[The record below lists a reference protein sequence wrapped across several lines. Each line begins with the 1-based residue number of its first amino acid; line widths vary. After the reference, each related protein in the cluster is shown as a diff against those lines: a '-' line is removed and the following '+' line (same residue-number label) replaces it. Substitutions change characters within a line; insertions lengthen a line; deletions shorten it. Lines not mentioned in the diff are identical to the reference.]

1 MNEAMNIYEIFNKL
15 RYHHED
21 EVVEFKKA
29 ENNFDFDDLGK
40 YFSALSNEANL
51 RDKGFAWL
59 VFGVHDKTREI
70 LGTSYKNSMK
80 SLQKLKQDL
89 SQHTTD
95 NNTFRDIYELEVEG
109 KRVLMFQIP
118 AAPRGIPMA
127 WQGHFYARRGES
139 LAALDMNKYEE
150 IRRQTVNEDWSKQ
163 IAVGA
168 TIADLDEKAIMK
180 AREGYKEHY
189 PNQKKEVDSW
199 SDEVFLNKAK
209 ITIDGKITHAAVLLL
224 GKPESLH
231 FINHIGEI
239 VWRLAGK
246 DNVGQVFTIPFLL
259 TTTEVMHKIRNY
271 PFKLF
276 PKNSFLPGEG
286 MKYDS
291 EVILEALHNSIA
303 HQDYLE
309 NQRIIVIERENELE
323 FRNCGGFFDG
333 TYEDYIT
340 GERIPRKYRNQ
351 FLAQAMANI
360 KMIDTEGFGIH
371 KMFVSQKERWL
382 PMPDYD
388 KSDNDNVVLTLPGNV
403 IDENYSLMLLENTNI
418 DLTTAVLLDKV
429 QKGKPI
435 SENAVK
441 MLRKEKLIEGRK
453 PHLYVSKYIA
463 KATDKQVEY
472 TLKKG
477 FNDAECQ
484 EWIIKALNDHKVLS
498 RKQINELLWN
508 KLPIDFT
515 EDQKIGKIG
524 NLLTK
529 LRKKGIIYT
538 DEKRLWHLFALR
550 KFKRL

>member
-1 MNEAMNIYEIFNKL
+1 MNEDMKIYETFNNL
-15 RYHHED
+15 RYHCED

-163 IAVGA
+163 IADCA

-209 ITIDGKITHAAVLLL
+209 ITIDGKITHAAILLL

-271 PFKLF
+271 PFKIF

-515 EDQKIGKIG
+515 EDQKMAKIK
-524 NLLTK
+524 NLLYKMHKNNTIYLDENRNWR
-529 LRKKGIIYT
+529 LR
-538 DEKRLWHLFALR
+538 RA
-550 KFKRL
+550 

>member
-1 MNEAMNIYEIFNKL
+1 MNEVMNIYETFDKL
-15 RYHHED
+15 RYHYED
-21 EVVEFKKA
+21 EIVEFKKA

-163 IAVGA
+163 IADGA

-209 ITIDGKITHAAVLLL
+209 ITIDGKITYAAILLL

-303 HQDYLE
+303 HQNYLE

-453 PHLYVSKYIA
+453 PHLYVSKFIA

-484 EWIIKALNDHKVLS
+484 EWILKALNDHKVLS

-508 KLPIDFT
+508 KLPIDLT
-515 EDQKIGKIG
+515 EDQKMAKIK
-524 NLLTK
+524 NLLYKMHKNNTIYLDENRNWR
-529 LRKKGIIYT
+529 LR
-538 DEKRLWHLFALR
+538 RA
-550 KFKRL
+550 

>member
-1 MNEAMNIYEIFNKL
+1 MNETMNIYETFNNL

-51 RDKGFAWL
+51 RVKDFGWL

-70 LGTSYKNSMK
+70 LGTTYKNGMK
-80 SLQKLKQDL
+80 SLQKLKYDL

-95 NNTFRDIYELEVEG
+95 RNTFRDIYELKVEG
-109 KRVLMFQIP
+109 KRVLLFQIP

-139 LAALDMNKYEE
+139 LVALDMSKYEE
-150 IRRQTVNEDWSKQ
+150 IRRQTADFDWSKQ
-163 IAVGA
+163 IVDGA
-168 TIADLDEKAIMK
+168 TIADLDEKAIK
-180 AREGYKEHY
+180 EAREGYKEHY
-189 PNQKKEVDSW
+189 PNQKKEVDTW

-209 ITIDGKITHAAVLLL
+209 LTIDGRITNTAILLL

-231 FINHIGEI
+231 YINHIGEI

-259 TTTEVMHKIRNY
+259 TTMEVMHKIRNY
-271 PFKLF
+271 PFKIF
-276 PKNSFLPGEG
+276 PNNSFLPGEG
-286 MKYDS
+286 MKYDN
-291 EVILEALHNSIA
+291 EVILEALHNCIA
-303 HQDYLE
+303 HQNYAE
-309 NQRIIVIERENELE
+309 NARIIVIERENELE
-323 FRNCGGFFDG
+323 FRNSGGFYDG

-340 GERIPRKYRNQ
+340 GERIPIKYRNP

-371 KMFVSQKERWL
+371 KMFVSQKDRYL

-388 KSDNDNVVLTLPGNV
+388 KSDIDTVVLTLPGTV
-403 IDENYSLMLLENTNI
+403 IDENYSLLLLENSDI
-418 DLTTAVLLDKV
+418 DLATTVLLDKV
-429 QKGKPI
+429 QKGKAI
-435 SENAVK
+435 SDEAIK
-441 MLRKEKLIEGRK
+441 MLRKKGMIEGRK
-453 PHLYVSKYIA
+453 PHLYVSKQIA
-463 KATDKQVEY
+463 KATNKQIEY

-484 EWIIKALNDHKVLS
+484 EWVLKALKDHKVLS

-508 KLPIDFT
+508 KLSMDFT
-515 EDQKIGKIG
+515 EEQKMAKIK
-524 NLLTK
+524 NLLYK
-529 LRKKGIIYT
+529 MHKNDEIWLDEDRMWHRK
-538 DEKRLWHLFALR
+538 ES
-550 KFKRL
+550 

>member
-1 MNEAMNIYEIFNKL
+1 MNEVMNIYETFDKL
-15 RYHHED
+15 RYHYED
-21 EVVEFKKA
+21 EIVEFKKA

-163 IAVGA
+163 IADGA

-209 ITIDGKITHAAVLLL
+209 ITIDGKITHAAILLL

-538 DEKRLWHLFALR
+538 DEKRLWHLS
-550 KFKRL
+550 KI

>member
-1 MNEAMNIYEIFNKL
+1 MNIYDTFNNL

-163 IAVGA
+163 IADGA

-209 ITIDGKITHAAVLLL
+209 ITIDGKITHAAILLL

-271 PFKLF
+271 PFKIF

-515 EDQKIGKIG
+515 EDQKMAKIK
-524 NLLTK
+524 NLLYKMHKNNTIYLDENRNWR
-529 LRKKGIIYT
+529 LR
-538 DEKRLWHLFALR
+538 RA
-550 KFKRL
+550 

>member
-1 MNEAMNIYEIFNKL
+1 MNIYETFNNL
-15 RYHHED
+15 RYHYED

-51 RDKGFAWL
+51 RDKDFGWL
-59 VFGVHDKTREI
+59 VFGVHDKTRVI
-70 LGTSYKNSMK
+70 LGTTYKNSMK
-80 SLQKLKQDL
+80 SLQKLKYDL

-95 NNTFRDIYELEVEG
+95 RNTFRDIYELEVEG

-139 LAALDMNKYEE
+139 LVALDMSKYEE
-150 IRRQTVNEDWSKQ
+150 IRRQTADFDWSKQ
-163 IAVGA
+163 IVDGA
-168 TIADLDEKAIMK
+168 TIADLDEKAIK
-180 AREGYKEHY
+180 EAREGYKEHY
-189 PNQKKEVDSW
+189 PNQKKEVDTW

-209 ITIDGKITHAAVLLL
+209 LTIDGRITNTAILLL

-231 FINHIGEI
+231 YINHIGEI
-239 VWRLAGK
+239 VWRLAGM

-271 PFKLF
+271 PFKIF
-276 PKNSFLPGEG
+276 PNNSFLPGEG
-286 MKYDS
+286 MKYDN
-291 EVILEALHNSIA
+291 EVILEALHNCIA
-303 HQDYLE
+303 HQNYAE
-309 NQRIIVIERENELE
+309 NARIIVIERENELE
-323 FRNCGGFFDG
+323 FRNSGGFYDG

-340 GERIPRKYRNQ
+340 GERIPKKYRNP

-371 KMFVSQKERWL
+371 KMFVSQKDRYL

-388 KSDNDNVVLTLPGNV
+388 KSDNDTVVLTLPGTV
-403 IDENYSLMLLENTNI
+403 IDENYSLLLLENSDI
-418 DLTTAVLLDKV
+418 DLATTVLLDKV
-429 QKGKPI
+429 QKSKPI
-435 SENAVK
+435 SDEAIK
-441 MLRKEKLIEGRK
+441 MLRKKGLIEGRK
-453 PHLYVSKYIA
+453 PHLYVSKQIA
-463 KATDKQVEY
+463 KVTNKQIEY

-477 FNDAECQ
+477 FNDEECK
-484 EWIIKALNDHKVLS
+484 EWILKALNDHKVLS

-515 EDQKIGKIG
+515 DTQRINKIG
-524 NLLTK
+524 NLLMRMKRDGTIK
-529 LRKKGIIYT
+529 V
-538 DEKRLWHLFALR
+538 DEKRMWHPV
-550 KFKRL
+550 

>member
-1 MNEAMNIYEIFNKL
+1 MNIYETFGNL

-80 SLQKLKQDL
+80 SLQKLKQDM

-163 IAVGA
+163 IADGA

-209 ITIDGKITHAAVLLL
+209 ITIDGKITHAAILLL

-303 HQDYLE
+303 HQNYLE

-508 KLPIDFT
+508 KLPINFT
-515 EDQKIGKIG
+515 EDQKMAKIK
-524 NLLTK
+524 NLLYKMHKNNTIYLDENRNWR
-529 LRKKGIIYT
+529 LR
-538 DEKRLWHLFALR
+538 RA
-550 KFKRL
+550 

>member
-1 MNEAMNIYEIFNKL
+1 MNIYETFNNL

-51 RDKGFAWL
+51 RDKDFGWL

-70 LGTSYKNSMK
+70 LGTTYKNGMK
-80 SLQKLKQDL
+80 SLQKLKYDL

-95 NNTFRDIYELEVEG
+95 RNTFRDIYELEVEG

-139 LAALDMNKYEE
+139 LVALDMSKYEE
-150 IRRQTVNEDWSKQ
+150 IRRQTSDFDWSKQ
-163 IAVGA
+163 IVADA
-168 TIADLDEKAIMK
+168 TITDLDEKAIK
-180 AREGYKEHY
+180 EAREGYKEHY
-189 PNQKKEVDSW
+189 PNQKKEVDAW

-209 ITIDGKITHAAVLLL
+209 LTIDGRITNTAILLL

-231 FINHIGEI
+231 YINHIGEI

-271 PFKLF
+271 PFKIF
-276 PKNSFLPGEG
+276 PNNSFLPGEG
-286 MKYDS
+286 MKYDN
-291 EVILEALHNSIA
+291 EVILEALHNCIA
-303 HQDYLE
+303 HQNYAE
-309 NQRIIVIERENELE
+309 NARIIVIERENELE
-323 FRNCGGFFDG
+323 FRNSGGFYDG

-340 GERIPRKYRNQ
+340 GERIPKKYRNP

-371 KMFVSQKERWL
+371 KMFVSQKDRYL

-388 KSDNDNVVLTLPGNV
+388 KSDNDTVVLTLPGTV
-403 IDENYSLMLLENTNI
+403 IDENYSLLLLENSDI
-418 DLTTAVLLDKV
+418 DLAMTVLLDKV
-429 QKGKPI
+429 QKGKTI
-435 SENAVK
+435 SDDAIK
-441 MLRKEKLIEGRK
+441 MLRKKGLIEGRK
-453 PHLYVSKYIA
+453 PHLYVSKQIA
-463 KATDKQVEY
+463 KVTNKQIEY

-477 FNDAECQ
+477 FNDEECK
-484 EWIIKALNDHKVLS
+484 EWILKALNDHKVLS

-515 EDQKIGKIG
+515 DTQRINKIG
-524 NLLTK
+524 NLLMRMKRDGTIK
-529 LRKKGIIYT
+529 V
-538 DEKRLWHLFALR
+538 DEKRMWHPV
-550 KFKRL
+550 

>member
-1 MNEAMNIYEIFNKL
+1 MNIYETFDKL
-15 RYHHED
+15 RYHYED
-21 EVVEFKKA
+21 EIVEFKKA

-80 SLQKLKQDL
+80 SLQKLKQAL

-163 IAVGA
+163 IADGA

-209 ITIDGKITHAAVLLL
+209 ITIDGKITHAAILLL

-429 QKGKPI
+429 QKDKPI

-484 EWIIKALNDHKVLS
+484 EWILKALNDHKVLS

-515 EDQKIGKIG
+515 EDQKMAKIK
-524 NLLTK
+524 NLLYKMHKNNTIYLDENRNWR
-529 LRKKGIIYT
+529 LR
-538 DEKRLWHLFALR
+538 RA
-550 KFKRL
+550 

>member
-1 MNEAMNIYEIFNKL
+1 MSGMMNIYETFKNL
-15 RYHHED
+15 QYHYEN

-51 RDKGFAWL
+51 RSKEFAWL

-70 LGTSYKNSMK
+70 LGTMYKNSMK
-80 SLQKLKQDL
+80 SLQKLKHDFA
-89 SQHTTD
+89 QHTSD
-95 NNTFRDIYELEVEG
+95 SNTFRDIFELRIED
-109 KRVLMFQIP
+109 KRILMFQIP

-127 WQGHFYARRGES
+127 WHGHFYARHGES
-139 LAALDMNKYEE
+139 LVALDIGKYEE
-150 IRRQTVNEDWSKQ
+150 IRRQTSDFDWSKQ
-163 IAVGA
+163 IANGA
-168 TIADLDEKAIMK
+168 TVADLDEKAIK
-180 AREGYKEHY
+180 EARRGYKEHY
-189 PNQKKEVDSW
+189 PYQKKEVDIW

-209 ITIDGKITHAAVLLL
+209 LTIDGKITNTAILLL

-231 FINHIGEI
+231 YINHIGEI

-271 PFKLF
+271 PFKIF
-276 PKNSFLPGEG
+276 PNNSFLPGEG

-291 EVILEALHNSIA
+291 EAILEALHNSIA
-303 HQDYLE
+303 HQNYQE

-323 FRNCGGFFDG
+323 FRNCGGFYDG

-340 GERIPRKYRNQ
+340 GERIPRKYRNP

-388 KSDNDNVVLTLPGNV
+388 KSDSNTVVLMLPGTV
-403 IDENYSLMLLENTNI
+403 IDENYSLLLLEKSDI

-429 QKGKPI
+429 QKGKSI
-435 SENAVK
+435 SDDAIK

-453 PHLYVSKYIA
+453 PHLYVSKQVA
-463 KATDKQVEY
+463 KATNRQIEY

-477 FNDAECQ
+477 FDDLECQ
-484 EWIIKALNDHKVLS
+484 EWILKALKDHKVLS

-508 KLPIDFT
+508 KLPIDYT
-515 EDQKIGKIG
+515 DNQRLNKIG
-524 NLLTK
+524 NLLMK
-529 LRKKGIIYT
+529 MKRSGSIVVN
-538 DEKRLWHLFALR
+538 EKRMWHLA
-550 KFKRL
+550 KFT

>member
-1 MNEAMNIYEIFNKL
+1 MSEAMNIYETFNNL
-15 RYHHED
+15 RYHHEN
-21 EVVEFKKA
+21 EEVEFKKA

-51 RDKGFAWL
+51 RDKGFSWL

-70 LGTSYKNSMK
+70 LGTTYKNSMK
-80 SLQKLKQDL
+80 SLQKLKHDL
-89 SQHTTD
+89 AQHTTD
-95 NNTFRDIYELEVEG
+95 NNTFREIYELKVEG
-109 KRVLMFQIP
+109 KRVLMFQVP

-139 LAALDMNKYEE
+139 LVALDMRKFEE
-150 IRRQTVNEDWSKQ
+150 IRRQTSNFDWSRQ
-163 IAVGA
+163 IVEGA
-168 TIADLDEKAIMK
+168 SIDDLDEKAIK
-180 AREGYKEHY
+180 EAREGYKEHY
-189 PNQKKEVDSW
+189 PNQKKEVDTW

-209 ITIDGKITHAAVLLL
+209 ITIDGRITNTAILLL
-224 GKPESLH
+224 GKRESLH
-231 FINHIGEI
+231 YINHIGEI

-246 DNVGQVFTIPFLL
+246 DNVGQVFSIPFLL
-259 TTTEVMHKIRNY
+259 TTTEVMRKIRNY

-276 PKNSFLPGEG
+276 PQNSFLPGEG

-303 HQDYLE
+303 HQNYQE

-323 FRNCGGFFDG
+323 FRNCGGFYDG

-388 KSDNDNVVLTLPGNV
+388 KSDSDTVVLTLPGTV
-403 IDENYSLMLLENTNI
+403 IDENYSLLLLENSDI
-418 DLTTAVLLDKV
+418 DLTTTVLLDKV

-435 SENAVK
+435 TDDAIK
-441 MLRKEKLIEGRK
+441 MLRKAKLIEGRK
-453 PHLYVSKYIA
+453 PHLYVSKQIA
-463 KATDKQVEY
+463 KATNKQIEY

-484 EWIIKALNDHKVLS
+484 EWILKALNDHKVLS

-508 KLPIDFT
+508 KLPIDYT
-515 EDQKIGKIG
+515 EDQKVRKIG

-529 LRKKGIIYT
+529 LRKKGTIFT
-538 DEKRLWHLFALR
+538 DENRLWHLSEI
-550 KFKRL
+550 

>member
-1 MNEAMNIYEIFNKL
+1 MNEAINIYEIFNKL

-163 IAVGA
+163 IADGA

-209 ITIDGKITHAAVLLL
+209 ITIDGNITHAAILLL

-271 PFKLF
+271 PFKIF

-453 PHLYVSKYIA
+453 PHLYVSKFIA

-484 EWIIKALNDHKVLS
+484 EWILKALNDHKVLS

-538 DEKRLWHLFALR
+538 DEKRLWHLSEI
-550 KFKRL
+550 

>member
-1 MNEAMNIYEIFNKL
+1 MNIYETFNNL
-15 RYHHED
+15 RYHHEN

-70 LGTSYKNSMK
+70 LGTTYKNGIK

-95 NNTFRDIYELEVEG
+95 HNTFRDIFELEIEG

-118 AAPRGIPMA
+118 ATPRGIPMA

-139 LAALDMNKYEE
+139 LVALDMSKYEE
-150 IRRQTVNEDWSKQ
+150 IRRQTSDFDWSRL
-163 IAVGA
+163 IVEGA
-168 TIADLDEKAIMK
+168 TIADLNEKAIK
-180 AREGYKEHY
+180 EAREGYKEHY
-189 PNQKKEVDSW
+189 PNQKKEVDTW

-209 ITIDGKITHAAVLLL
+209 LTIDGKITNTAILLL

-231 FINHIGEI
+231 YINHIGEI

-271 PFKLF
+271 PFKIF
-276 PKNSFLPGEG
+276 PNNSFLPGEG
-286 MKYDS
+286 MKYDN
-291 EVILEALHNSIA
+291 EVILEALHNCIA
-303 HQDYLE
+303 HQNYAE
-309 NQRIIVIERENELE
+309 NARIIVIERENELE
-323 FRNCGGFFDG
+323 FRNSGGFYDG

-340 GERIPRKYRNQ
+340 GERIPKKYRNQ

-371 KMFVSQKERWL
+371 KMFVSQKDRYL

-388 KSDNDNVVLTLPGNV
+388 KSDNDTVVLTLPGTV
-403 IDENYSLMLLENTNI
+403 IDENYSLLLLENSDI
-418 DLTTAVLLDKV
+418 DLATTVLLDKV
-429 QKGKPI
+429 QKGKII
-435 SENAVK
+435 SDDAIK
-441 MLRKEKLIEGRK
+441 MLRKKGLIEGRK
-453 PHLYVSKYIA
+453 PHLYVSRQVA
-463 KATDKQVEY
+463 KVTNKQIEY

-477 FNDAECQ
+477 FNDAECK
-484 EWIIKALNDHKVLS
+484 EWILKALNDHKVLG

-515 EDQKIGKIG
+515 EEQKMAKIK
-524 NLLTK
+524 NLLYK
-529 LRKKGIIYT
+529 MHKNDEIWLDEDRMWHRK
-538 DEKRLWHLFALR
+538 ES
-550 KFKRL
+550 

>member
-1 MNEAMNIYEIFNKL
+1 MNIYETFDKL
-15 RYHHED
+15 RYHYED
-21 EVVEFKKA
+21 EIVEFKKA

-51 RDKGFAWL
+51 RDKGSAWL

-163 IAVGA
+163 IADGA
-168 TIADLDEKAIMK
+168 TITDLDEKAIMK

-209 ITIDGKITHAAVLLL
+209 ITIDGKITHAAILLL

-303 HQDYLE
+303 HQNYLE

-453 PHLYVSKYIA
+453 PHLYVSKFIA

-484 EWIIKALNDHKVLS
+484 EWILKALNDHKVLS

-515 EDQKIGKIG
+515 EDQKMAKIK
-524 NLLTK
+524 NLLYKMHKNNTIYLDENRNWR
-529 LRKKGIIYT
+529 LR
-538 DEKRLWHLFALR
+538 RA
-550 KFKRL
+550 

>member
-1 MNEAMNIYEIFNKL
+1 MNIYETFGNL
-15 RYHHED
+15 RYHRED

-163 IAVGA
+163 IADGA

-189 PNQKKEVDSW
+189 PNQKKEVDGW

-209 ITIDGKITHAAVLLL
+209 ITIDGKITHAAILLL

-271 PFKLF
+271 PFKIF

-453 PHLYVSKYIA
+453 PHLYVSKFIA

-472 TLKKG
+472 TLRKG

-484 EWIIKALNDHKVLS
+484 EWILKALNDHKVLS

-538 DEKRLWHLFALR
+538 DEKRLWHLSEI
-550 KFKRL
+550 

>member
-1 MNEAMNIYEIFNKL
+1 MNIYETFNNL

-29 ENNFDFDDLGK
+29 ENSFSFDDLGK

-51 RDKGFAWL
+51 RDKDFGWL

-70 LGTSYKNSMK
+70 LGTSYKNGIKSM
-80 SLQKLKQDL
+80 QKLKYDL

-95 NNTFRDIYELEVEG
+95 RNTFRDIFELEVEG

-139 LAALDMNKYEE
+139 LVALDMSKYEE
-150 IRRQTVNEDWSKQ
+150 IRRQTSDFDWSKQ
-163 IAVGA
+163 IVDGA
-168 TIADLDEKAIMK
+168 TIADLDEKAIK
-180 AREGYKEHY
+180 EAREGYKEHY
-189 PNQKKEVDSW
+189 PNQKKEVDTW

-209 ITIDGKITHAAVLLL
+209 LTIDGRITNTAILLL

-231 FINHIGEI
+231 YINHIGEI
-239 VWRLAGK
+239 VWRLAGM

-271 PFKLF
+271 PFKIF
-276 PKNSFLPGEG
+276 PNNSFLPGEG
-286 MKYDS
+286 MKYDN
-291 EVILEALHNSIA
+291 EVILEALHNCIA
-303 HQDYLE
+303 HQNYAE
-309 NQRIIVIERENELE
+309 NARIIVIERDNELE
-323 FRNCGGFFDG
+323 FRNSGGFYDG

-340 GERIPRKYRNQ
+340 GERIPKKYRNP

-371 KMFVSQKERWL
+371 KMFVSQKDRYL

-388 KSDNDNVVLTLPGNV
+388 KSDSDTVVLTLPGTV
-403 IDENYSLMLLENTNI
+403 IDENYSLLLLENSDI
-418 DLTTAVLLDKV
+418 DLATTVLLDKV
-429 QKGKPI
+429 QKGKSI
-435 SENAVK
+435 SDEAIK
-441 MLRKEKLIEGRK
+441 MLRKKGLIEGRK
-453 PHLYVSKYIA
+453 PHLYVSKQIA
-463 KATDKQVEY
+463 KVTNKQIEY

-484 EWIIKALNDHKVLS
+484 EWIIKALKDHKELS

-508 KLPIDFT
+508 KLPVDYT
-515 EDQKIGKIG
+515 DTQRVNKIG
-524 NLLTK
+524 NLIMK
-529 LRKKGIIYT
+529 LKRQGVIKT
-538 DEKRLWHLFALR
+538 DEKRSWHLA
-550 KFKRL
+550 

>member
-1 MNEAMNIYEIFNKL
+1 MNIYETFGNL

-80 SLQKLKQDL
+80 SLQKLKQDM

-150 IRRQTVNEDWSKQ
+150 IRRQTVNEDWSKL
-163 IAVGA
+163 IADGA

-209 ITIDGKITHAAVLLL
+209 ITIDGKITNAAVLLL

-538 DEKRLWHLFALR
+538 DEKRLWHLSEI
-550 KFKRL
+550 

>member
-1 MNEAMNIYEIFNKL
+1 MNEVMNIYETFDKL
-15 RYHHED
+15 RYHYED
-21 EVVEFKKA
+21 EIVEFKKA

-51 RDKGFAWL
+51 RDKGSAWL

-163 IAVGA
+163 IADGA
-168 TIADLDEKAIMK
+168 TITDLDEKAIMK

-189 PNQKKEVDSW
+189 PNQKKEVDGW

-209 ITIDGKITHAAVLLL
+209 ITIDGKITHAAILLL

-453 PHLYVSKYIA
+453 PHLYVSKFIA
-463 KATDKQVEY
+463 NATDKQVEY

-484 EWIIKALNDHKVLS
+484 EWILKALNDHKVLN

-508 KLPIDFT
+508 KLPINFT

-529 LRKKGIIYT
+529 LRKKSIIYT
-538 DEKRLWHLFALR
+538 DEKRLWHLSEI
-550 KFKRL
+550 

>member
-1 MNEAMNIYEIFNKL
+1 MNIYETFGNL
-15 RYHHED
+15 RYHHEN

-163 IAVGA
+163 IADGA

-209 ITIDGKITHAAVLLL
+209 ITIDGKITHAAILLL

-259 TTTEVMHKIRNY
+259 TTTEVMRKIRNY

-303 HQDYLE
+303 HQNYLE

-484 EWIIKALNDHKVLS
+484 EWILKALNDHKVLS

-515 EDQKIGKIG
+515 EDQKMAKIK
-524 NLLTK
+524 NLLYKMHKNNTIYLDENRNWR
-529 LRKKGIIYT
+529 LR
-538 DEKRLWHLFALR
+538 RA
-550 KFKRL
+550 

>member
-1 MNEAMNIYEIFNKL
+1 MNLYETFDNL

-51 RDKGFAWL
+51 RDKDFGWL

-70 LGTSYKNSMK
+70 LGTTYKNSMK
-80 SLQKLKQDL
+80 SLQKLKYDL

-95 NNTFRDIYELEVEG
+95 RNTFRDIYELEVEG

-139 LAALDMNKYEE
+139 LVALDMSKYEE
-150 IRRQTVNEDWSKQ
+150 IRRQTSDFDWSKQ
-163 IAVGA
+163 IVDGA
-168 TIADLDEKAIMK
+168 TIADLDEKAIK
-180 AREGYKEHY
+180 EAREGYKEHY
-189 PNQKKEVDSW
+189 PNQKKEVDTW

-209 ITIDGKITHAAVLLL
+209 LTIDGRITNTAILLL

-231 FINHIGEI
+231 YINHIGEI
-239 VWRLAGK
+239 VWRLAGM

-271 PFKLF
+271 PFKIF
-276 PKNSFLPGEG
+276 PNNSFLPGEG
-286 MKYDS
+286 MKYDN
-291 EVILEALHNSIA
+291 EVILEALHNCIA
-303 HQDYLE
+303 HQNYAE
-309 NQRIIVIERENELE
+309 NARIIVIERENELE
-323 FRNCGGFFDG
+323 FRNSGGFYDG

-340 GERIPRKYRNQ
+340 GERIPKKYRNP

-371 KMFVSQKERWL
+371 KMFVSQKDRYL

-388 KSDNDNVVLTLPGNV
+388 KSDNDTVVLTLPGTV
-403 IDENYSLMLLENTNI
+403 IDENYSLLLLENSDI
-418 DLTTAVLLDKV
+418 DLATTVLLDKV
-429 QKGKPI
+429 QKSKPI
-435 SENAVK
+435 SDEAIK
-441 MLRKEKLIEGRK
+441 MLRKKGLIEGRK
-453 PHLYVSKYIA
+453 PHQYVSKQIA
-463 KATDKQVEY
+463 KVTNKQIEY

-477 FNDAECQ
+477 FNDEECK
-484 EWIIKALNDHKVLS
+484 EWILKALNDHKVLS

-515 EDQKIGKIG
+515 DTQRINKIG
-524 NLLTK
+524 NLLMRMKRDGTIK
-529 LRKKGIIYT
+529 V
-538 DEKRLWHLFALR
+538 DEKRMWHPV
-550 KFKRL
+550 

>member
-1 MNEAMNIYEIFNKL
+1 MDIYEIFRNL
-15 RYHHED
+15 RYHHEN

-29 ENNFDFDDLGK
+29 ENSYDFDDLGK

-51 RDKGFAWL
+51 RSKEFGWL
-59 VFGVHDKTREI
+59 VFGVENKTREI
-70 LGTSYKNSMK
+70 VGTTYKNSAT
-80 SLQKLKQDL
+80 SLQKLKYGL

-95 NNTFRDIYELEVEG
+95 RNTFRDIHELTVEG

-118 AAPRGIPMA
+118 AAPRGIPMG

-139 LAALDMNKYEE
+139 LVALDMSKYEE
-150 IRRQTVNEDWSKQ
+150 IRRQTSDFDWSKQ
-163 IAVGA
+163 IVEGA
-168 TIADLDEKAIMK
+168 TIADLDEEAVKK

-189 PNQKKEVDSW
+189 PKQKKEVDGW

-209 ITIDGKITHAAVLLL
+209 LTIDGRITNTAILLL

-231 FINHIGEI
+231 YINHIGEI
-239 VWRLAGK
+239 VWRLAGM

-271 PFKLF
+271 PFKIF
-276 PKNSFLPGEG
+276 PQNSFLPGEG
-286 MKYDS
+286 MKYDN
-291 EVILEALHNSIA
+291 EVILEALHNCIA
-303 HQDYLE
+303 HQNYAE
-309 NQRIIVIERENELE
+309 NARIIVIERENELE
-323 FRNCGGFFDG
+323 FRNKGNFYDG

-340 GERIPRKYRNQ
+340 GERIPNNYRNL

-371 KMFVSQKERWL
+371 KMFVSQKERYL

-388 KSDNDNVVLTLPGNV
+388 KSDADTVVLTLPGNV
-403 IDENYSLMLLENTNI
+403 IDENYSLLLLENSDI
-418 DLTTAVLLDKV
+418 SLTTAVLLDKV

-435 SENAVK
+435 SDEAIK

-453 PHLYVSKYIA
+453 PHLYVSKQIA
-463 KATDKQVEY
+463 RATNKQIEY

-484 EWIIKALNDHKVLS
+484 EWIIKALKDHKVLS

-508 KLPIDFT
+508 KLPIDYT
-515 EDQKIGKIG
+515 EEQKMSKIK
-524 NLLTK
+524 NLLYK
-529 LRKKGIIYT
+529 MHKSDQIWLDEDRMWHRK
-538 DEKRLWHLFALR
+538 ES
-550 KFKRL
+550 

>member
-150 IRRQTVNEDWSKQ
+150 IRRQMVNEDWSKQ
-163 IAVGA
+163 IADGA
-168 TIADLDEKAIMK
+168 KIADLDEKAIMK

-189 PNQKKEVDSW
+189 PNQKKEVDGW

-209 ITIDGKITHAAVLLL
+209 ITIDGKITHAAILLL

-418 DLTTAVLLDKV
+418 NLTTAVLLDKV

-508 KLPIDFT
+508 KLPVDFT
-515 EDQKIGKIG
+515 EDQKMAKIK
-524 NLLTK
+524 NLLYKMHKNNTIYLDENRNWR
-529 LRKKGIIYT
+529 LR
-538 DEKRLWHLFALR
+538 RA
-550 KFKRL
+550 

>member
-1 MNEAMNIYEIFNKL
+1 MIIYETFNNL
-15 RYHHED
+15 RYHYEN

-29 ENNFDFDDLGK
+29 ENSFSFDELGK

-51 RDKGFAWL
+51 RDKDFGWL

-70 LGTSYKNSMK
+70 LGTSYKNGMK
-80 SLQKLKQDL
+80 SLQKLKYDL

-95 NNTFRDIYELEVEG
+95 GNTFRDIFELEVEG

-163 IAVGA
+163 IADGA
-168 TIADLDEKAIMK
+168 TITDLDEKAIMK

-209 ITIDGKITHAAVLLL
+209 ITIDGKITHAAILLL

-303 HQDYLE
+303 HQNYLE

-453 PHLYVSKYIA
+453 PHLYVSKFIA

-472 TLKKG
+472 LLKKG

-484 EWIIKALNDHKVLS
+484 EWILKALNDHKVLS

-515 EDQKIGKIG
+515 EDQKMAKIK
-524 NLLTK
+524 NLLYKMHKNNTIYLDENRNWR
-529 LRKKGIIYT
+529 LR
-538 DEKRLWHLFALR
+538 RA
-550 KFKRL
+550 

>member
-1 MNEAMNIYEIFNKL
+1 MNIYETFDNL
-15 RYHHED
+15 RYHHEN

-29 ENNFDFDDLGK
+29 ENSFDFNELGK

-70 LGTSYKNSMK
+70 LGTSYKNSME

-163 IAVGA
+163 IADGA

-209 ITIDGKITHAAVLLL
+209 ITIDGKITHAAILLL

-303 HQDYLE
+303 HQNYLE

-388 KSDNDNVVLTLPGNV
+388 KSDNDYVVLTLPGNV
-403 IDENYSLMLLENTNI
+403 IDENYSLMLLENTKI

-508 KLPIDFT
+508 KLPTDFT
-515 EDQKIGKIG
+515 EDQKMAKIK
-524 NLLTK
+524 NLLYKMHKNNTIYLDENRNWR
-529 LRKKGIIYT
+529 LR
-538 DEKRLWHLFALR
+538 RA
-550 KFKRL
+550 